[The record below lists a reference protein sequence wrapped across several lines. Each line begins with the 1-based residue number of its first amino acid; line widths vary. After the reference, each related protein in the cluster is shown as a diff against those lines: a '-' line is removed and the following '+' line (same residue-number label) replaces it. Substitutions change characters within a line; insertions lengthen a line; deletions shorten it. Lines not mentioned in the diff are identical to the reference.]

1 MRNIDKKFPLISE
14 FLLNENW
21 YGDSCTHAFNK
32 LFFNF
37 HKNVLAPACGK
48 YSELKYNERGR
59 SLYIYMLIYIY
70 HIYHISVILSK
81 FCLIHIL
88 LLLNKDIPQNKI
100 HLEQKNTTLTVVVV
114 VVKTLFK
121 SHTLTS
127 STISWFPRGACEL
140 HRKIH
145 NLNTTYI
152 YTGQI
157 AHLRCAMLRKQAYVS
172 I

>member
-1 MRNIDKKFPLISE
+1 MPLLVLGSLHPIGLGMSFIIYNIKM
-14 FLLNENW
+14 LLTLG
-21 YGDSCTHAFNK
+21 Y
-32 LFFNF
+32 
-37 HKNVLAPACGK
+37 VLAG
-48 YSELKYNERGR
+48 
-59 SLYIYMLIYIY
+59 
-70 HIYHISVILSK
+70 
-81 FCLIHIL
+81 
-88 LLLNKDIPQNKI
+88 
-100 HLEQKNTTLTVVVV
+100 VVVV

-140 HRKIH
+140 HRKID

-172 I
+172 IKSMQKFLKPNRKVDCANVSDLEGI

>member
-1 MRNIDKKFPLISE
+1 MLGNMKFFLDK
-14 FLLNENW
+14 
-21 YGDSCTHAFNK
+21 D
-32 LFFNF
+32 
-37 HKNVLAPACGK
+37 
-48 YSELKYNERGR
+48 
-59 SLYIYMLIYIY
+59 
-70 HIYHISVILSK
+70 
-81 FCLIHIL
+81 IL
-88 LLLNKDIPQNKI
+88 LLRFAHSWDILANTRNKFHISTHPCI
-100 HLEQKNTTLTVVVV
+100 ILVVVV

-172 I
+172 IKSMQKFLKPNRKVDCANVSDLEGI

>member
-1 MRNIDKKFPLISE
+1 MFR
-14 FLLNENW
+14 
-21 YGDSCTHAFNK
+21 TT
-32 LFFNF
+32 NF
-37 HKNVLAPACGK
+37 
-48 YSELKYNERGR
+48 
-59 SLYIYMLIYIY
+59 SLWK
-70 HIYHISVILSK
+70 STV
-81 FCLIHIL
+81 F
-88 LLLNKDIPQNKI
+88 
-100 HLEQKNTTLTVVVV
+100 TVVVVV

-172 I
+172 IKSMQKFLKPNRKVDCANVSDLEGI

>member
-1 MRNIDKKFPLISE
+1 MIMISTINFFSKSLPFRTKFA
-14 FLLNENW
+14 FLV
-21 YGDSCTHAFNK
+21 G
-32 LFFNF
+32 
-37 HKNVLAPACGK
+37 VL
-48 YSELKYNERGR
+48 Y
-59 SLYIYMLIYIY
+59 
-70 HIYHISVILSK
+70 VVVVV
-81 FCLIHIL
+81 
-88 LLLNKDIPQNKI
+88 
-100 HLEQKNTTLTVVVV
+100 VVVV

-145 NLNTTYI
+145 NLNATYI

-172 I
+172 IKSIAKVFKTE

>member
-1 MRNIDKKFPLISE
+1 MSQ
-14 FLLNENW
+14 
-21 YGDSCTHAFNK
+21 C
-32 LFFNF
+32 
-37 HKNVLAPACGK
+37 V
-48 YSELKYNERGR
+48 
-59 SLYIYMLIYIY
+59 
-70 HIYHISVILSK
+70 
-81 FCLIHIL
+81 
-88 LLLNKDIPQNKI
+88 
-100 HLEQKNTTLTVVVV
+100 VVVV

-172 I
+172 IKSMQKFLKPNRKVDCANVSDLEGI

>member
-1 MRNIDKKFPLISE
+1 MRWRVQSQGERNIITERNIS
-14 FLLNENW
+14 
-21 YGDSCTHAFNK
+21 
-32 LFFNF
+32 
-37 HKNVLAPACGK
+37 P
-48 YSELKYNERGR
+48 
-59 SLYIYMLIYIY
+59 
-70 HIYHISVILSK
+70 
-81 FCLIHIL
+81 
-88 LLLNKDIPQNKI
+88 
-100 HLEQKNTTLTVVVV
+100 NTPSGGSIVVVV

-172 I
+172 IKSMQKFLKPNRKVDCANVSDLEGI

>member
-1 MRNIDKKFPLISE
+1 MSTMQESCNSKSARISLEITHTAIRSKK
-14 FLLNENW
+14 
-21 YGDSCTHAFNK
+21 
-32 LFFNF
+32 
-37 HKNVLAPACGK
+37 
-48 YSELKYNERGR
+48 
-59 SLYIYMLIYIY
+59 
-70 HIYHISVILSK
+70 
-81 FCLIHIL
+81 
-88 LLLNKDIPQNKI
+88 
-100 HLEQKNTTLTVVVV
+100 VV

-172 I
+172 IKSMQKFLKPNRKVDCANVSDLEGI